1 MVKLSIVPRTAR
13 TRSKG
18 WSTSCVLKT
27 KSVRM
32 KWIVARSHYHCP
44 RANVIWPAQKGS
56 NICFFNSQVYYK
68 PGKEKTLWLFVCE
81 WWNAGISCHQSI
93 PFTLTVRAHLE
104 STAYYVRDRVIMTGV
119 TPRFGQ
125 RHGKDFR
132 AKMTGIFQLK
142 TFFTTK
148 SFAYAAKL
156 VAQAYFGPS

>member
-1 MVKLSIVPRTAR
+1 MSPKYTLYTY
-13 TRSKG
+13 SKG
-18 WSTSCVLKT
+18 AS
-27 KSVRM
+27 
-32 KWIVARSHYHCP
+32 
-44 RANVIWPAQKGS
+44 
-56 NICFFNSQVYYK
+56 
-68 PGKEKTLWLFVCE
+68 GKYCLL
-81 WWNAGISCHQSI
+81 
-93 PFTLTVRAHLE
+93 
-104 STAYYVRDRVIMTGV
+104 RDTVIMTGV

>member
-1 MVKLSIVPRTAR
+1 
-13 TRSKG
+13 
-18 WSTSCVLKT
+18 
-27 KSVRM
+27 
-32 KWIVARSHYHCP
+32 
-44 RANVIWPAQKGS
+44 
-56 NICFFNSQVYYK
+56 
-68 PGKEKTLWLFVCE
+68 
-81 WWNAGISCHQSI
+81 
-93 PFTLTVRAHLE
+93 
-104 STAYYVRDRVIMTGV
+104 MTGV